1 MGPGTVDAHRDNTN
15 RSRSIDVQTTVSWP
29 YARKQMLPQIEETP
43 STVKDANSLLTL
55 KSLKHEPMLQQQ
67 EF

>member
-1 MGPGTVDAHRDNTN
+1 MGLGTVDAHRDNIIL
-15 RSRSIDVQTTVSWP
+15 SRSINANTSVSWP
-29 YARKQMLPQIEETP
+29 YTRKQMLPQIEETL
-43 STVKDANSLLTL
+43 STLIDAISQLTL